1 MQKYVGKVKF
11 LIVLAIIGAF
21 VWFLVI
27 SPMLTFRGNEKKL
40 EDAAKRYYELNQNEL
55 PTGQR
60 VKTLSLK
67 KLFDGAYIKEDMYVP
82 YTKKTCSVENSWV
95 KVKRNNNNEFDYFVY
110 LDCGIL
116 QSNIDHEGPE
126 VKLNGDDEVTIGVG
140 EVYKDEGVKS
150 VVDNKDGKLNVDDVN
165 IVSKVDTS
173 KIGSYE
179 VSYTIQDS
187 LANKTEKIRTV
198 NVVKT
203 IKAVVKKDLE
213 SATNYSIYPK
223 NNYVRLSNIMFRIY
237 GIEGN
242 NVLLVTQYDLANV
255 NHNKID
261 DWLEYFDSKLADEA
275 KELLVKKKFC
285 NERLDSTALD
295 TTECN
300 SYTKERYSYIP
311 SIDLINKA
319 TAVDDSSASFMR
331 TETISWVANTASD
344 KEAYAVRTFFYGS
357 DVGKKYIST
366 SVNDNYGVRPMVLVK
381 GDTNIVSGKGTKD
394 DPYTF
399 GEIPKAKNTSKLNER
414 YVGEYIIHGNQLW
427 RIMNI
432 ESDGTTKVIL
442 ENTLNDE
449 NYTPFMI
456 GYDYEKNIFTY
467 NPKDKKSVAYKI
479 NNQASKYI
487 DTSIF
492 VTHEIEVPI
501 YKNNIIYKGEEKTE
515 KYKVKLSAPNMYEL
529 FSAHPGEGY
538 SYWLINTSKT
548 ENKVAAVSD
557 LGVCIN
563 EDMPKGKML
572 SVRVVGFVNKNMV
585 ISSGR
590 GTPDSPYMLK

>member
-40 EDAAKRYYELNQNEL
+40 EDAARRYYELNQNEL

-67 KLFDGAYIKEDMYVP
+67 KLFDGAYVKEDMYVP

-140 EVYKDEGVKS
+140 EVYKDDGVKS

-203 IKAVVKKDLE
+203 IKAVVKKDLD
-213 SATNYSIYPK
+213 SAKNYTGYPS
-223 NNYVRLSNIMFRIY
+223 NNYVRLSNILFRIY

-242 NVLLVTQYDLANV
+242 NVLLVSDSDIANV
-255 NHNKID
+255 NYSKLD
-261 DWLEYFDSKLADEA
+261 DWLDYFESKLADES
-275 KELLVKKKFC
+275 KELLVKGKFC
-285 NERLDSTALD
+285 NEQLEESALD

-311 SIDLINKA
+311 SVDMINKA
-319 TAVDDSSASFMR
+319 YREGDAEFMKP
-331 TETISWVANTASD
+331 ETISWVANKASN
-344 KEAYAVRTFFYGS
+344 KEAYAVRNFFYGS
-357 DVGKKYIST
+357 DYGKKYIAT
-366 SVNDNYGVRPMVLVK
+366 SVNDNYGVRPVVIVK
-381 GDTNIVSGKGTKD
+381 GDSNIVDGDGSVKN
-394 DPYTF
+394 PYVF
-399 GEIPKAKNTSKLNER
+399 NEIPAAKNSAKLNTR
-414 YVGEYIIHGNQLW
+414 YVGEYVTHGGYSW
-427 RIMNI
+427 RII
-432 ESDGTTKVIL
+432 GTEKDGTTKIVL
-442 ENTLNDE
+442 DATLYDE
-449 NYTPFMI
+449 KSRPFEI
-456 GYDYEKNIFTY
+456 ANDYEKTIYTY

-479 NNQASKYI
+479 NNQASKYL

-501 YKNNIIYKGEEKTE
+501 YKDDIIYNEETKVE
-515 KYKVKLSAPNMYEL
+515 KYKVKLSAPNMYEI
-529 FSAHPGEGY
+529 FSAHPDDGY
-538 SYWLINTSKT
+538 SFWYLNTSKS
-548 ENKVAAVSD
+548 EDEIAAVAD
-557 LGVCIN
+557 IGVCIN
-563 EDMPKGKML
+563 ESVPNGKKF
-572 SVRVVGFVNKNMV
+572 SVRVVGFVNKDVV

-590 GTPDSPYMLK
+590 GTHDKPYKLK

>member
-1 MQKYVGKVKF
+1 MQKYVGKVRF

-27 SPMLTFRGNEKKL
+27 SPMLTFHGNEKKL

-67 KLFDGAYIKEDMYVP
+67 KLFDGAYVKEDMYVP

-95 KVKRNNNNEFDYFVY
+95 KVRRNNNNEFDYFVY

-116 QSNIDHEGPE
+116 QSNVDHEGPE
-126 VKLNGDDEVTIGVG
+126 VKLNGEEEVTIGVG

-150 VVDNKDGKLNVDDVN
+150 VVDNKDGKLNIDDVN

-203 IKAVVKKDLE
+203 IKAVVKKDLD
-213 SATNYSIYPK
+213 SAMNYSGYPK
-223 NNYVRLSNIMFRIY
+223 NNYVRLSNILFRVY
-237 GIEGN
+237 GLDGN
-242 NVLLVTQYDLANV
+242 NVILVSDYDLANV

-261 DWLEYFDSKLADEA
+261 KWLEYFESKLTDES

-285 NERLDSTALD
+285 NEKLDSSSLD

-300 SYTKERYSYIP
+300 SYTNERYSYVP
-311 SIDLINKA
+311 SIDMINKA
-319 TAVDDSSASFMR
+319 TVGNDASFMR
-331 TETISWVANTASD
+331 AETISWTANNASE

-357 DVGKKYIST
+357 DYGKKYIST
-366 SVNDNYGVRPMVLVK
+366 NVNDNYGIRPMVVIK
-381 GDTNIVSGKGTKD
+381 GDTNIVSGQGTGE

-399 GEIPKAKNTSKLNER
+399 GETPVAKNSVKLNTR
-414 YVGEYIIHGNQLW
+414 YVGEYIIHGDYLW
-427 RIMNI
+427 RIVNV

-442 ENTLNDE
+442 DETLTDE
-449 NYTPFMI
+449 NEYPFLI
-456 GYDYEKNIFTY
+456 APEYEKKIYTY
-467 NPKDKKSVAYKI
+467 NPKDKKSVGYKI

-501 YKNNIIYKGEEKTE
+501 YKNKIIYKAEVKTE
-515 KYKVKLSAPNMYEL
+515 KYKVKLSAPNMYEI
-529 FSAHPGEGY
+529 FSAHSGSGF
-538 SYWLINTSKT
+538 SYWLLNTSEK
-548 ENKVAAVSD
+548 ENTAAAISD

-563 EDMPKGKML
+563 EEMPSTKML

-590 GTPDSPYMLK
+590 GTPDSPYVLK